1 MTGAACAAGFLRGI
15 ASAAWPPAWEIDIM
29 KNKVSFKEQ
38 LKSIIKGTSVYK
50 KEQRVLAIAVLC
62 FVVCGASLP
71 LVKDSDALAGILPE
85 SSGDYGLYYD
95 DGSLESGLAGDELN
109 GGAAADADGGS
120 ALGSGDNGE
129 SVTAESEN
137 GASDSQGSSAPD
149 GYQGSGTTGSSGVV
163 SGSAGS
169 AGGAGSA
176 GSGSSS
182 GSGTG
187 GSQSSGAGSSSAG
200 WGSSQGGHSSSGSTG
215 SSGSSSSSGAGGAGS
230 SQGSSTGDDKVWVPP
245 VYETIHHEAVYE
257 KVRVYVCTYCQ
268 AEFASAGEF
277 QVHKDANGG

>member
-15 ASAAWPPAWEIDIM
+15 ADAAWPPAWEIDIM

-71 LVKDSDALAGILPE
+71 LIKDSDALAGILPE

-169 AGGAGSA
+169 AGGTGSA
-176 GSGSSS
+176 

-187 GSQSSGAGSSSAG
+187 GSQSSSTGGSSSDS
-200 WGSSQGGHSSSGSTG
+200 GSDNSQGGHSSSGSTG

>member
-1 MTGAACAAGFLRGI
+1 
-15 ASAAWPPAWEIDIM
+15 M
-29 KNKVSFKEQ
+29 KKKVSFKEQ

-71 LVKDSDALAGILPE
+71 LVKDSDALSVILPE
-85 SSGDYGLYYD
+85 NSGDYGQYYD
-95 DGSLESGLAGDELN
+95 DGSLGSSLAGGGELS
-109 GGAAADADGGS
+109 GGAAADADGGF

-129 SVTAESEN
+129 SATDEGEN
-137 GASDSQGSSAPD
+137 GDSGSQGSAAPD

-169 AGGAGSA
+169 AGGAGS
-176 GSGSSS
+176 S

-187 GSQSSGAGSSSAG
+187 GSQSSSTGGSSS
-200 WGSSQGGHSSSGSTG
+200 GSGSDNSQGGHSGSGSTG

>member
-1 MTGAACAAGFLRGI
+1 
-15 ASAAWPPAWEIDIM
+15 M
-29 KNKVSFKEQ
+29 KKKVSFKEQ

-71 LVKDSDALAGILPE
+71 LVKDSDALSVILPE
-85 SSGDYGLYYD
+85 NSGDYGQYYD
-95 DGSLESGLAGDELN
+95 DGSLGSGLAGGGELS
-109 GGAAADADGGS
+109 GGAAADADGGF

-129 SVTAESEN
+129 SATDKGEN
-137 GASDSQGSSAPD
+137 GDSGSQGSAAPD
-149 GYQGSGTTGSSGVV
+149 GSQGSGPTGSSGD
-163 SGSAGS
+163 GSGS
-169 AGGAGSA
+169 AGGAGSS

-187 GSQSSGAGSSSAG
+187 GSQSSGAGSSSADS
-200 WGSSQGGHSSSGSTG
+200 GSSHGGHSGSGSTG
-215 SSGSSSSSGAGGAGS
+215 SSGSSSSSGADGAGS

>member
-1 MTGAACAAGFLRGI
+1 
-15 ASAAWPPAWEIDIM
+15 M
-29 KNKVSFKEQ
+29 KKKVSFKEQ

-50 KEQRVLAIAVLC
+50 KEQHVLAIAVLC
-62 FVVCGASLP
+62 FVVGGASLP
-71 LVKDSDALAGILPE
+71 LVRNSGALAGILPE
-85 SSGDYGLYYD
+85 NSGDYGQYYD
-95 DGSLESGLAGDELN
+95 DGSLESGLAGGGELS
-109 GGAAADADGGS
+109 GGAAASADSGS

-137 GASDSQGSSAPD
+137 GASDTQGSSAPD

-169 AGGAGSA
+169 AGGAGS
-176 GSGSSS
+176 S

-187 GSQSSGAGSSSAG
+187 GSQSSSTGGSSS
-200 WGSSQGGHSSSGSTG
+200 GSGSDNSQGGHYSSGSTG

>member
-1 MTGAACAAGFLRGI
+1 M
-15 ASAAWPPAWEIDIM
+15 PPAWEIDSM
-29 KNKVSFKEQ
+29 KKKVSFKEQ

-176 GSGSSS
+176 GSG
-182 GSGTG
+182 TG
-187 GSQSSGAGSSSAG
+187 GSQSSSTGGSSS
-200 WGSSQGGHSSSGSTG
+200 GSGSDNSQGGHSSSGSTG

>member
-1 MTGAACAAGFLRGI
+1 
-15 ASAAWPPAWEIDIM
+15 M
-29 KNKVSFKEQ
+29 KKKVSFKEQ

-71 LVKDSDALAGILPE
+71 LVKDSDALSVILPE
-85 SSGDYGLYYD
+85 NSGDYGQYYD
-95 DGSLESGLAGDELN
+95 DGSLESGLAGGGELS
-109 GGAAADADGGS
+109 GGAAADADGGF

-129 SVTAESEN
+129 SATAESEN
-137 GASDSQGSSAPD
+137 GDSGSQGSAAPD
-149 GYQGSGTTGSSGVV
+149 GSQGSGPTGSSGD
-163 SGSAGS
+163 GSGS
-169 AGGAGSA
+169 AGGAGSS

-200 WGSSQGGHSSSGSTG
+200 SGSSHGGHSGSGSTG

-230 SQGSSTGDDKVWVPP
+230 SQGSSTGDEKVWVPP

>member
-1 MTGAACAAGFLRGI
+1 
-15 ASAAWPPAWEIDIM
+15 M
-29 KNKVSFKEQ
+29 KKKVSFKEQ

-71 LVKDSDALAGILPE
+71 LVKDSDALSVILPE
-85 SSGDYGLYYD
+85 NSGDYGQYYD
-95 DGSLESGLAGDELN
+95 DGSLESGLAGGGELS
-109 GGAAADADGGS
+109 GGAAADADGGF

-129 SVTAESEN
+129 SATDKGEN
-137 GASDSQGSSAPD
+137 GDSGSQGSAAPD
-149 GYQGSGTTGSSGVV
+149 GSQGSGPTGSSGD
-163 SGSAGS
+163 GSGS
-169 AGGAGSA
+169 AGGAGSS

-200 WGSSQGGHSSSGSTG
+200 SGSSHGGHSGSGSTG

>member
-1 MTGAACAAGFLRGI
+1 M
-15 ASAAWPPAWEIDIM
+15 PPAWEIDSM
-29 KNKVSFKEQ
+29 KKKVSFKEQ

-71 LVKDSDALAGILPE
+71 LARNSGALTGILPE
-85 SSGDYGLYYD
+85 NSGDYGQYYD
-95 DGSLESGLAGDELN
+95 DGSLESGLAGGGELS
-109 GGAAADADGGS
+109 GGAAASADSGS

-137 GASDSQGSSAPD
+137 GAS
-149 GYQGSGTTGSSGVV
+149 
-163 SGSAGS
+163 GS
-169 AGGAGSA
+169 AGGAG
-176 GSGSSS
+176 SS

-187 GSQSSGAGSSSAG
+187 GSQSSSTGGSSS
-200 WGSSQGGHSSSGSTG
+200 GSGSDNSQGGHSSSGSTG

>member
-1 MTGAACAAGFLRGI
+1 
-15 ASAAWPPAWEIDIM
+15 M
-29 KNKVSFKEQ
+29 KKKVSFKEQ

-71 LVKDSDALAGILPE
+71 LVKDSDALSVILPE
-85 SSGDYGLYYD
+85 NSGDYGQYYD
-95 DGSLESGLAGDELN
+95 DGSLGSGLAGGGELS
-109 GGAAADADGGS
+109 GGAAADADGGF

-129 SVTAESEN
+129 SATDKGEN
-137 GASDSQGSSAPD
+137 GDSGSQGSAAPD
-149 GYQGSGTTGSSGVV
+149 GSQGSGPTGSSGDG

-169 AGGAGSA
+169 AGGAGSS

-187 GSQSSGAGSSSAG
+187 GSQSSGAGGSSAG
-200 WGSSQGGHSSSGSTG
+200 SGSGSGSSHGGHSGSGSTG